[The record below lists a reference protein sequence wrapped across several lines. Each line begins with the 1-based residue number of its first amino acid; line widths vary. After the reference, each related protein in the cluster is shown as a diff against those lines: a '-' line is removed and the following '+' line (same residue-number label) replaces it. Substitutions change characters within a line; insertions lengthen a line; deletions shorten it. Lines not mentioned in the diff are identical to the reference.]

1 MAKLHNPEIKISDF
15 KTHCLRLLDETGK
28 KGKEYTILK
37 KGIPLARV
45 VPVRRPKKIVRKG
58 SLKGLATLEGDI
70 VHVDSS
76 KDWDVLKQ

>member
-1 MAKLHNPEIKISDF
+1 MAKPHNSGIKISDF

-37 KGIPLARV
+37 KGVPLARV
-45 VPVRRPKKIVRKG
+45 VPVKKPKKIVRRG

-70 VHVDSS
+70 VYVSFS
-76 KDWDVLKQ
+76 EDWDVLK